1 MKQKSI
7 NLSNF
12 YADFHAKT
20 EKFLGWTLSNQ
31 LWLLRDLAYEEFSE
45 KTWDV
50 FRDLQKFVDTQASKS
65 GQRVSFSVDV
75 FENRVVLD
83 PAEWMVNSISL
94 GKLQKEQ
101 ECGYSDLD
109 ANFETQQICGM
120 QLEEFHRGTWAK
132 DRVLDL
138 FKEEL
143 FEALE
148 PLEFDAKKSKL
159 PKVLFEMNSD
169 LKMSLNSG
177 VQHPFSLRA
186 CVCEL
191 NLIVEKNGE
200 KTIYPLMRT
209 FKHTDIPRVINDL
222 KDDIKEHYKS
232 LTKAIV
238 DEQNHLRALPAG
250 WPNEEVY
257 ALSQQWAQRRFLG
270 DNGLVGSDFFDG
282 EWFSKSGPTEIVG
295 NKKLALVN
303 DEISGD
309 GLSFAQLRLLRQ
321 KKQQAQ
327 GESLGQ
333 NSDCND
339 EGQKVDLSKFRI

>member
-1 MKQKSI
+1 MKQKAI

-12 YADFHAKT
+12 YADFHSKT

-31 LWLLRDLAYEEFSE
+31 LWLLRDLAYDEISE

-50 FRDLQKFVDTQASKS
+50 FRDLQKFIDLQNSQKE
-65 GQRVSFSVDV
+65 GQKVSFSVDV
-75 FENRVVLD
+75 FENKVVLD

-94 GKLQKEQ
+94 GELQKEQ
-101 ECGYSDLD
+101 ECGYPDLD

-132 DRVLDL
+132 DRILEL
-138 FKEEL
+138 FKEDL

-148 PLEFDAKKSKL
+148 PLEFDAKKIKL
-159 PKVLFEMNSD
+159 PRVLFEMDND
-169 LKMSLNSG
+169 LKTSLNGG
-177 VQHPFSLRA
+177 VQHPFALRA

-209 FKHTDIPRVINDL
+209 FKHTDIPRVIEEL

-238 DEQNHLRALPAG
+238 DEQEHLRSLPTG

-257 ALSQQWAQRRFLG
+257 NLAQQWAQRRFLG

-282 EWFSKSGPTEIVG
+282 EWFAKGGPTEIVS
-295 NKKLALVN
+295 NKKMELVN
-303 DEISGD
+303 GDISGE

-321 KKQQAQ
+321 KKKEEPVT
-327 GESLGQ
+327 GNIEIGSK
-333 NSDCND
+333 D
-339 EGQKVDLSKFRI
+339 SKFRI